1 MSQGGKTVI
10 FKLILEDFS
19 SFKLSRIFFSFYF
32 FDDNSIPQIQGGV
45 QLYKKFLKLISGLL
59 KYNQFKLYLFG

>member
-19 SFKLSRIFFSFYF
+19 SFKLSRIFFSIYF

-45 QLYKKFLKLISGLL
+45 QLYKKFLKLIIGLL